1 MFVVRRSFRNYNQ
14 MIAPGSVI
22 EPGTIKRFKSR
33 LRDRDIIEVPEQ
45 DFDEWNAYFIAKFGT
60 PIGPIEEKAEE
71 PSEGEGEQLNS
82 DMEPVV
88 PPTEEHAEESKP
100 VVKVVVAK

>member
-14 MIAPGSVI
+14 MIAPGSVV

-45 DFDEWNAYFIAKFGT
+45 DFDKWNAYFIAKFGT

-71 PSEGEGEQLNS
+71 LGEGEQLNS

-88 PPTEEHAEESKP
+88 APTEEPVEEPKP